1 MVKKGG
7 VELILRGI
15 GQLGPPWTGNDG
27 LFALIDEI
35 PSSGRNYA
43 EVAFILI
50 TPISV
55 DGYTF
60 AQTGHKVMS
69 SFTEPKR
76 LASHLIASTVAGSLC
91 TRGIYAI

>member
-60 AQTGHKVMS
+60 AQTDSFHRRRKSLHK
-69 SFTEPKR
+69 R
-76 LASHLIASTVAGSLC
+76 HLRDLM
-91 TRGIYAI
+91 